1 MDRVHTGILLLQ
13 TVTLS
18 LLVVFMVYSYQAF
31 GEVEKF
37 TRGVEGRLEGL
48 DRLKKELE
56 GVEPF
61 LVALGEVLDSLPSEF
76 QDVKIALL
84 EVREDLYTLNTLL
97 NTTVTS
103 IKPGVSW
110 LG

>member
-1 MDRVHTGILLLQ
+1 VQ
-13 TVTLS
+13 
-18 LLVVFMVYSYQAF
+18 
-31 GEVEKF
+31 
-37 TRGVEGRLEGL
+37 GRLEGL
-48 DRLKKELE
+48 DKLQKGLE

-61 LVALGEVLDSLPSEF
+61 LLALGEILDSLPSEF

-97 NTTVTS
+97 NTTVNS
-103 IKPGVSW
+103 IKPGVLQ